1 MYTQSPIANTLN
13 KIIPYLPRPLK
24 EIAVGLST
32 DNIARNALNQS
43 RTTVEKVGSFY
54 FAKFAIMMG
63 GHIIGPTIARTIVA
77 GSIACSD
84 FAAQKI
90 FFRNQPYSIIV
101 LPFAAVISLPA
112 ALLIGGTIALYKSAQ
127 KVVGL
132 FKQETLYDAI
142 KTVCFG
148 LGYASVG
155 LVALKYHDEF
165 SIGLFER
172 TFIPVLSTKLIE
184 KWSGSVLNP
193 VADSHSLLNIFL
205 KKIVHRTS

>member
-1 MYTQSPIANTLN
+1 MYTQLSIAITLN
-13 KIIPYLPRPLK
+13 KVIPYLPRPLK
-24 EIAVGLST
+24 EFAVGLSADST
-32 DNIARNALNQS
+32 ARSALYQS
-43 RTTVEKVGSFY
+43 KGAFERMVMCV
-54 FAKFAIMMG
+54 FAKIVTMSYGRM
-63 GHIIGPTIARTIVA
+63 IGPTIARTIVA
-77 GSIACSD
+77 ASVAC
-84 FAAQKI
+84 FAVAAQKI
-90 FFRNQPYSIIV
+90 CFNTKPYSYVV
-101 LPFAAVISLPA
+101 LPLASVISLPA
-112 ALLIGGTIALYKSAQ
+112 GLLVGGTIALYKSAQ

-165 SIGLFER
+165 PIGLFER